1 MSFILIDFSRCKS
14 SRKGYGGSEEKLS
27 LIYDGERYMVKF
39 QKDSPFGLRY
49 NHISEYVGSHIYNM
63 LGIKAQETMLGK
75 YHDRFVVGCKDF
87 LGDDEKFVP
96 FNDVGESTID
106 DDMDNYQ
113 YTYEDILELINANRK
128 LTNVEEAEDT
138 FFDMFILDSLIG
150 NFDRHGMNW
159 GFIKL
164 DDKYKLAPVFDNGS
178 CMYPSMILED
188 DMERVMSDPL
198 ETDKRVYEFPTS
210 QILLNGK
217 KSSYFDVIS
226 SLKFKGVNDALKR
239 VYKKIKMK
247 DIYELIDEIEIIS
260 DTHKKFYKHMLKN
273 RYEKIIK
280 YSYQKL
286 IEKENKKK

>member
-1 MSFILIDFSRCKS
+1 MSFNLIDFSRCKS
-14 SRKGYGGSEEKLS
+14 SGKGYGGSEEKLS

-138 FFDMFILDSLIG
+138 FFDMFIVDSLIG

-159 GFIKL
+159 GFIKS

-188 DMERVMSDPL
+188 DMERVMRDPL

-226 SLKFKGVNDALKR
+226 SLKFKGINDALKR

-286 IEKENKKK
+286 IEKEDKKK